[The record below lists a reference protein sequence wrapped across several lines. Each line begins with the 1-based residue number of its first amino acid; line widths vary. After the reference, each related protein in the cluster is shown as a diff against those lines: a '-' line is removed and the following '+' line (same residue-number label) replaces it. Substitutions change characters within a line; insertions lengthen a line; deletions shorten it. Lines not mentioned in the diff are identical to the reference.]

1 MGNRKI
7 CIDNKN
13 IEYNVNNNSSGIVLE
28 SIVKDIESEYKGY
41 ITLANIN
48 NKLRE
53 LSYEIKDD
61 CNIKFIDTTDAD
73 GLRVYSRTLSFIFIM
88 ACNELFD
95 KPKVTIEHSLANGLY
110 SEVYAEKILQ
120 ESDIIDIK
128 NKMEDIINKNYKI
141 EKISTTKEEA
151 IKIFEDNNMYEQA
164 ELLKY
169 KEYNDVKIYKCNNHI
184 NHFYG
189 HMLPSTGYIKTFDLK
204 KYENGIV
211 LLGPSKSDKTKP
223 AKCIPQPKLANIYKE
238 AENWAN
244 VMGIDKVTTLN
255 KIIENKEYGE
265 IIRTV
270 EALHEKKLSQIADMI
285 KEQEKRVVLIAA
297 PSSSGKTS
305 FAHRLCIHLKV
316 NGLNPV
322 SISLDDYFVNRED
335 TPLDEFGNYDFESI
349 YAIDL
354 ERFNS
359 DLKCLLEGK
368 EISLPK
374 FNFKLGIRED
384 NHKKLKIKENQP
396 IILEGIHGLNPM
408 LTSSIPDEDK
418 FKIYISALTQINL
431 DDYNRIPTTDLRLI
445 RRMVRDY
452 NFRGYSAK
460 HTIMHWN
467 SVRRGEKKNIFPYQ
481 EEADIIFNSACV
493 YELAVLK
500 KYAKPLLEQIESND
514 DAYIEANRLLKL
526 LQYFIELDDISDIPS
541 TSILREF
548 IGGSKIVD

>member
-1 MGNRKI
+1 MNSINI
-7 CIDNKN
+7 CIDNFEKTYYL
-13 IEYNVNNNSSGIVLE
+13 EEGSAGVVLE
-28 SIVKDIESEYKGY
+28 NIVKDIESEYKGY
-41 ITLANIN
+41 ITIANIN

-53 LSYEIKDD
+53 LSYEVKED
-61 CNIKFIDTTDAD
+61 CNIEFLDTTNAD
-73 GLRVYSRTLSFIFIM
+73 GSRVYFRTMSLIFIM
-88 ACNELFD
+88 ACNELFNN
-95 KPKVTIEHSLANGLY
+95 PRVTIEHSLSKGLY
-110 SEVYAEKILQ
+110 CEVHTDRKLQ
-120 ESDIIDIK
+120 EFDLENIRNKMQEIID
-128 NKMEDIINKNYKI
+128 KNYII
-141 EKISTTKEEA
+141 EKISTTKLNA
-151 IKIFEDNNMYEQA
+151 INIFENHGMYEKA
-164 ELLKY
+164 ELLRY
-169 KEYNDVKIYKCNNHI
+169 KEYDDVKIYKCNNHI

-204 KYENGIV
+204 QYENGVI
-211 LLGPSKSDKTKP
+211 LLGPSEFDKTK
-223 AKCIPQPKLANIYKE
+223 AIKYEPQPKLANIYKE
-238 AENWAN
+238 TEEWAK
-244 VMGIDKVTTLN
+244 VMGVDKVTTLN
-255 KIIENKEYGE
+255 KIIENNQYGE

-285 KEQEKRVVLIAA
+285 KENKKRVILIAA

-305 FAHRLCIHLKV
+305 FANRLCIHLKV

-322 SISLDDYFVNRED
+322 SISLDDYFLNRED
-335 TPLDEFGNYDFESI
+335 TPLDEFGRYDFESI

-354 ERFNS
+354 DKFNS
-359 DLKCLLEGK
+359 DLKNLLEGK

-374 FNFKLGIRED
+374 FNFKTGKREE
-384 NHKKLKIKENQP
+384 NYKKLKIKENQP
-396 IILEGIHGLNPM
+396 IILEGIHGLNPI
-408 LTSSIPDEDK
+408 LTSSINDEDK

-460 HTIMHWN
+460 HTIMNWN
-467 SVRRGEKKNIFPYQ
+467 SVRRGEIKNIFPYQ

-500 KYAKPLLEQIESND
+500 KYAKPLLEEIKSD
-514 DAYIEANRLLKL
+514 DEAYIEANRLLKF
-526 LQYFIELDDISDIPS
+526 LQYFIELKDTSDIPS